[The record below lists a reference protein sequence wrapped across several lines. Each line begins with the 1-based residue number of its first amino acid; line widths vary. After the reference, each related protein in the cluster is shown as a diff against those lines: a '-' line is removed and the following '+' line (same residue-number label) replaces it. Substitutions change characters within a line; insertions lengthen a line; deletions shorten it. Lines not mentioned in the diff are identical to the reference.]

1 MKIKYLSLA
10 FAAVA
15 LASCS
20 SDELPI
26 ANGTQPYDLPTDGSQ
41 VFVTVAD
48 SEDSNITRAGYAVQ
62 TSPSFAQKIVFEKDD
77 AFKMYCKNIWMPQVY
92 KFKQEAIVNGVNG
105 DVFEWA
111 DASSKYNS
119 EETEFADRE
128 YGVFPANMFQ
138 FDNENREHLV
148 FSLPKENTYQA
159 PTTSA
164 STTQEGRTVYHALV
178 PMFGYNVE
186 NNVTFHYMTS
196 LVRVHVLGLPA
207 GDHTLKLESQDLGT
221 STYYQLSGD
230 FEAQLGDEDWDAA
243 AVTNGDYTTAEGES
257 IQLPEFKTKNTND
270 TNEKE
275 VSIKFTTTASSD
287 YYMYLPFPTG
297 TYQDDKLTLKL
308 DDVDISGQIA
318 YFTAA
323 KDNEDGTHT
332 FKGGCMIKVEL
343 ENPETKTVA
352 DLVGLNNLLEEVAD
366 FGRDVTVDVTVADD
380 ANIEVLT
387 GSSYIDKAKK
397 LIVPQLKN
405 NVTLNIKRTTT
416 GTLQETEGN
425 IVLGTGAEKLEIVDA
440 GEAGTGVL
448 TICMASKDE
457 ISSEEKVNY
466 VDAPIEIN
474 TKQSVVLK
482 GQFKKAINVTT
493 VKDIYFGDKDDAAV
507 ADAFAE
513 AVTVTE
519 ATRNAIFSGAFGGNI
534 KVDAAQEVAVATGS
548 TVGGTADVFAT
559 GVVALDG
566 AYTGAASV
574 ETAGNISLAGTYNA
588 AVTAKTTAD
597 VELSGSAKMG
607 ITAEAANFTVAE
619 GTERILGAASTV
631 TATTTIVIKGQIKH
645 RFNAKGAATVTVAE
659 GATITGQPLV
669 VYGSGAVSIEGN
681 ASKFIMANGSTG
693 DVNITGTANSS
704 ITIQEGAEGKLTLNH
719 AANIFAEV
727 NVNGDAT
734 IDLKA
739 GKVTTIAVAAQKT
752 ATIKTFGASEINEVT
767 LNGTGDDKAVANI
780 FATWDAKTEAA
791 SDYGKIEDTDY
802 VTIYTAAQLAML
814 SGTAWSTNNLRLK
827 ADITVADGAT
837 ANWIPVTWNGGTFDG
852 NSKTITGLT
861 IKPTATSQ
869 VGFFK
874 TIKGETT
881 VKDLTLAGLTF
892 DGTATQQI
900 GGLVGNINA
909 ASKNVTIEKVSVSG
923 KKLYGT
929 DEAFTIG
936 GLIGRAQAGTIA
948 IANSKVKF
956 EEIAGKQYV
965 GGLIGDNYTTG
976 TAASITLTQ
985 NEDQTM
991 VTLSKL
997 TQTYPAGA
1005 DHKATFG
1012 MLMGAIRVKA
1022 TITIGTTA
1030 GRFDSENLIAGHRDS
1045 YEYDKKTY
1053 EQDGAT
1059 FKFTGAEGNYVG
1071 FCPAYDYT
1079 SDSAKK
1085 TNNTGV
1091 TINGTTLKYNELNK
1105 FVLDNAWKK

>member
-26 ANGTQPYDLPTDGSQ
+26 ANGAQPYELPTDGSQ

-48 SEDSNITRAGYAVQ
+48 SEDSNTTRAGYAVQ

-128 YGVFPANMFQ
+128 YGVFPANMFK

-148 FSLPKENTYQA
+148 FSLPKENAYNVN
-159 PTTSA
+159 TSA
-164 STTQEGRTVYHALV
+164 STTQEGRTLYHALV

-207 GDHTLKLESQDLGT
+207 GNHTLKLESQDLG
-221 STYYQLSGD
+221 SGNYYQLSGD
-230 FEAQLGDEDWDAA
+230 FEATVGTEDWDAA
-243 AVTNGDYTTAEGES
+243 AVTNGNYTTAEGEG
-257 IQLPEFKTKNTND
+257 IQLPEFKTKTTTSTDN
-270 TNEKE
+270 KE
-275 VSIKFTTTASSD
+275 VSISFVTTSSSD

-297 TYQDDKLTLKL
+297 TYQDEKLKLTL
-308 DDVDISGQIA
+308 DGQDITSGIA

-323 KDNEDGTHT
+323 KANDDGTHT

-343 ENPETKTVA
+343 ENPEAKTVN
-352 DLVGLNNLLEEVAD
+352 DLVGLNNLIAEYAD
-366 FGRDVTVDVTVADD
+366 YGRDVTIDVTVADE
-380 ANIEVLT
+380 ANIAVLT

-397 LIVPQLKN
+397 LIIPQLKN

-416 GTLQETEGN
+416 GTLQENEGN
-425 IVLGTGAEKLEIVDA
+425 IVLGDGAQKLEIVDA

-448 TICMASKDE
+448 TICMADKSQ

-482 GQFKKAINVTT
+482 GSFKKAINVTT
-493 VKDIYFGDKDDAAV
+493 VKDIYFGDNEDATVDDA
-507 ADAFAE
+507 FE
-513 AVTVTE
+513 GAVTV
-519 ATRNAIFSGAFGGNI
+519 
-534 KVDAAQEVAVATGS
+534 V
-548 TVGGTADVFAT
+548 AT
-559 GVVALDG
+559 GVVALNG
-566 AYTGAASV
+566 AYTSAASV
-574 ETAGNISLAGTYNA
+574 ETAGNISLAGTYED
-588 AVTAKTTAD
+588 AVTAKTTAN
-597 VELSGSAKMG
+597 VELSGSAKKG
-607 ITAEAANFTVAE
+607 ITAEAENFTVAE
-619 GTERILGAASTV
+619 GTERILGAPSTV
-631 TATTTIVIKGQIKH
+631 TATNAIVINGQIKH

-669 VYGSGAVSIEGN
+669 VYGSSAVSIEGN
-681 ASKFIMANGSTG
+681 ASKFIMAKGSTG

-704 ITIQEGAEGKLTLNH
+704 ITIQDGAQGKLTLDH
-719 AANIFAEV
+719 AGNTFAEV

-739 GKVTTIAVAAQKT
+739 GKVTTIKVAEKKT
-752 ATIKTFGASEINEVT
+752 ATINTFGASEINEVT
-767 LNGTGDDKAVANI
+767 LAGTGDDVAKANI
-780 FATWDAKTEAA
+780 TATWDENTTAA
-791 SDYGKIEDTDY
+791 SQYGKVETIESASY
-802 VTIYTAAQLAML
+802 STIYTAAQLAKL
-814 SGTAWSTNNLRLK
+814 SGSTWSSSDNNLLLK
-827 ADITVADGAT
+827 ANITVAEGAT
-837 ANWIPVTWNGGTFDG
+837 ANWTPVTWQGGTFDG
-852 NSKTITGLT
+852 NGKTITGLT
-861 IKPTATSQ
+861 IKPATNATSM

-874 TIKGETT
+874 TITGEAT

-909 ASKNVTIEKVSVSG
+909 TNVTIRKVSVSG

-929 DEAFTIG
+929 DEAYTIG

-948 IANSKVKF
+948 IANSKVEF

-976 TAASITLTQ
+976 TAASISLIQ
-985 NEDQTM
+985 NENHTM

-997 TQTYPAGA
+997 TQTTPAGA
-1005 DHKATFG
+1005 AHKATFG
-1012 MLMGAIRVKA
+1012 MLMGAIRVAA
-1022 TITIGTTA
+1022 TINIVKSKGIVY
-1030 GRFDSENLIAGHRDS
+1030 SENLIDGARDS

-1053 EQDGAT
+1053 SQDGAT
-1059 FKFTGAEGNYVG
+1059 FKFTGYAGNYVG
-1071 FCPAYDYT
+1071 FCPAFDYT

-1085 TNNTGV
+1085 SNGTGV
-1091 TINGTTLKYNELNK
+1091 KIGTKELKWNELNK
-1105 FVLDNAWKK
+1105 FDVESAWKN